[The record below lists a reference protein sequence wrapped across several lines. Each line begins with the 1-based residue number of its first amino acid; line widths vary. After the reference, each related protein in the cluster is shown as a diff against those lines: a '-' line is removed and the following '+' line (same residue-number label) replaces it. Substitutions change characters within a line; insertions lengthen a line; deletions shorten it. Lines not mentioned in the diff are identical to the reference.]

1 MGLTIDEIIDD
12 LTELKTCGVF
22 PFTKG
27 TLSGGNYK
35 IITKQS
41 LNEAIDIM
49 KKYQKIEEIVK
60 SKTTR
65 LSYEDGFR
73 QIKEVLENEVS

>member
-1 MGLTIDEIIDD
+1 MGMSIDEIIDD
-12 LTELKTCGVF
+12 LAELTICGIF
-22 PFTKG
+22 PYTRRS
-27 TLSGGNYK
+27 LSDGHYK

-49 KKYQKIEEIVK
+49 QKYQKITEIVK

-65 LSYEDGFR
+65 LSYDFGFEQIKKVVEDGS
-73 QIKEVLENEVS
+73 N